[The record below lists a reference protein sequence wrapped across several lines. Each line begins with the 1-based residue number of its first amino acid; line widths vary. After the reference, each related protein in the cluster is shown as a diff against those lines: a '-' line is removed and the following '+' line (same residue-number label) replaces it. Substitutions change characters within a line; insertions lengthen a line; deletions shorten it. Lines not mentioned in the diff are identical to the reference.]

1 MKTQKRN
8 QGFTLI
14 ELMVVITI
22 IAILASITVPVVTK
36 VKAKADLSR
45 DISNCRQV
53 ILACKSFAADWE
65 GVYPSYD
72 PDKSAQG
79 GGGGDDSGD
88 FSTSTDAF
96 NVLIKQGYIDTES
109 IFWMSTKNPAKL
121 RPPVE
126 DARLETNE
134 NCYTYV
140 MGLTDTSFSRSPLV
154 ADEQEGPGTY
164 GQYHPWLEMRK
175 AVVGYSGGHVNA
187 ERLESAEPGAK
198 VLTKDGVEIFAERT
212 SEESTDGLLDVP
224 QSGILN
230 P

>member
-1 MKTQKRN
+1 MKVQQRN

-53 ILACKSFAADWE
+53 ILACKSFASDWD
-65 GVYPSYD
+65 GVYPAWD
-72 PDKSAQG
+72 PDADSE
-79 GGGGDDSGD
+79 GGGGDEGGD

-96 NVLIKQGYIDTES
+96 NVLIEQGYIDTES
-109 IFWMSTKNPAKL
+109 IFWMQTKNPEKL
-121 RPPVE
+121 RPPKE
-126 DARLETNE
+126 DGQLESNE

-164 GQYHPWLEMRK
+164 GEYHPWLEMRK

-187 ERLESAEPGAK
+187 ERLDSAEAGAK
-198 VLTKDGVEIFAERT
+198 VVTKDGIDIFAERS
-212 SEESTDGLLDVP
+212 SEDSSDGLLATSQDGVLHP
-224 QSGILN
+224 
-230 P
+230 

>member
-1 MKTQKRN
+1 MKVQKRN

-53 ILACKSFAADWE
+53 ILACKSFASDWD
-65 GVYPSYD
+65 GVYPAWD
-72 PDKSAQG
+72 PDADTEG
-79 GGGGDDSGD
+79 GGGGEGGD

-109 IFWMSTKNPAKL
+109 IFWMQTKNPEKL
-121 RPPVE
+121 RPPKE
-126 DARLETNE
+126 DGELEQTE

-164 GQYHPWLEMRK
+164 GEYHPWLEMRK

-187 ERLESAEPGAK
+187 ERLDSAEAGAK
-198 VLTKDGVEIFAERT
+198 AVTKDGIDIFAERT
-212 SEESTDGLLDVP
+212 SDESSDGLLATSQD
-224 QSGILN
+224 GILH

>member
-1 MKTQKRN
+1 MKVQKRN

-53 ILACKSFAADWE
+53 ILACKSFASDWD
-65 GVYPSYD
+65 GVYPAWD
-72 PDKSAQG
+72 PDADSE
-79 GGGGDDSGD
+79 GGGDEGGD

-96 NVLIKQGYIDTES
+96 NVLIEQGYIDTES
-109 IFWMSTKNPAKL
+109 IFWMQTKNPEKL
-121 RPPVE
+121 RPPKE
-126 DARLETNE
+126 DGQLEQNE

-164 GQYHPWLEMRK
+164 GEYHPWLEMRK

-187 ERLESAEPGAK
+187 ERLDSAEAGAK
-198 VLTKDGVEIFAERT
+198 VVTKDGIDIFAERS
-212 SEESTDGLLDVP
+212 SEESSDGLLATSQDGVLHP
-224 QSGILN
+224 
-230 P
+230 